1 MKKIVFLILAL
12 VGLVF
17 ANYTSNAQ
25 KVLSEQETQ
34 WVLEA
39 QGELE
44 QALSDP
50 GMDETERLRLI
61 ERSAKTLKEYGQ
73 PWAYPEGD
81 IPLQELMENNY
92 EQCKDNIKEWSDYN
106 LKMQHQT
113 LDQKIKIINQLQV
126 EVGERQLQI
135 LIPGGNAAVSLSM
148 EFVNTFFD
156 VNIVDGFTNGKIG
169 NARDLKNRFIE
180 LAKQKKLG
188 YHIDQMIKD
197 DKTSLIKLDKD
208 RKIIRLKE
216 NKWESIYR
224 NATSSTFTREGYE
237 GAVLNSPYAAQTS
250 TQQKGVIHTNILV
263 GTWRFGFE
271 QTGYFYWTFKN
282 NGSWTFEDK
291 MNDGEKP
298 LNGKYTV
305 FGNTLKLVGP
315 DSECG
320 DVEATFPF
328 VIEDGELRFKSI
340 QDPCMSRKFTL
351 NHVWKQ

>member
-12 VGLVF
+12 VGLLF

-50 GMDETERLRLI
+50 EMDETERLRLI

-81 IPLQELMENNY
+81 IPLQELMENNF

-113 LDQKIKIINQLQV
+113 LEQKIKIINQLQV

-169 NARDLKNRFIE
+169 NAKDLKNRFIE

-188 YHIDQMIKD
+188 YQIDQMIKD
-197 DKTSLIKLDKD
+197 DKTSLIELDKD
-208 RKIIRLKE
+208 RKIIRIKE

-291 MNDGEKP
+291 MNGDQKP
-298 LNGKYTV
+298 LNGKYSV
-305 FGNTLKLVGP
+305 FGSTLKLTGP
-315 DSECG
+315 NSECG

-328 VIEDGELRFKSI
+328 VIEDGELRFLNI
-340 QDPCMSRKFTL
+340 QDPCMSRRFTL